1 MSQPAPEPSKPPLK
15 ESTESGKSPLLD
27 AGRGRSRT
35 YSQSYQASKGSGTL
49 RYGIASVSKDGT
61 GYGVLSDR
69 DTNVSEHHAISR
81 GERRYS
87 GSGLSGLVWGFSR
100 THTEAEK
107 GRIDQGRGVW
117 GRRRL
122 LVLAGMLLLG
132 TSVLWTLT
140 RSYRQDFNSSPA
152 PHSSKIST
160 STSPSKSGYIHLITL
175 PFNLQHPPPPVHHKP
190 KYHSSRRLILVGDVH
205 GALDE
210 LKALL
215 QKVDYDPSSG
225 ADHLV
230 LTGDM
235 VSKGPKSGGVLDLMK
250 KLSEAGVASCVR
262 GNHDDRVVRA
272 YERLHRASL
281 EEEEKQVSEKV
292 KSADENEEVAGK
304 QQEDPDEEIHGNY
317 IEDWRDDDLVDIDG
331 KKKKKGSKRRKRKRA
346 SDEAVAKT
354 LTSGQAKFLASCPLI
369 LRVQGAGNQ
378 GGELLVVH
386 AGIVPGVPLLKQN
399 PELLMNMRTI
409 LPPKGAKGKGKPEYG
424 VGKGSSTTK
433 GRHWAEVWNEWEEK
447 RVKGNLGEQ
456 EFRMPEVLKG
466 IDQLGMDF
474 IPVDNLANTNEEKES
489 GLVQSELVVEQAV
502 PVPENTGPYG
512 NVEKGVTVVYG
523 HYAAKGLDIR
533 KWTKGLD
540 SNCVRGGRLSA
551 LVVKKE
557 KGEVVMDVV
566 SVKCKEYVS

>member
-1 MSQPAPEPSKPPLK
+1 
-15 ESTESGKSPLLD
+15 
-27 AGRGRSRT
+27 
-35 YSQSYQASKGSGTL
+35 
-49 RYGIASVSKDGT
+49 
-61 GYGVLSDR
+61 
-69 DTNVSEHHAISR
+69 
-81 GERRYS
+81 
-87 GSGLSGLVWGFSR
+87 
-100 THTEAEK
+100 
-107 GRIDQGRGVW
+107 
-117 GRRRL
+117 
-122 LVLAGMLLLG
+122 
-132 TSVLWTLT
+132 
-140 RSYRQDFNSSPA
+140 
-152 PHSSKIST
+152 
-160 STSPSKSGYIHLITL
+160 
-175 PFNLQHPPPPVHHKP
+175 
-190 KYHSSRRLILVGDVH
+190 RRLILVGDVH

-281 EEEEKQVSEKV
+281 EEEEKQVSEK
-292 KSADENEEVAGK
+292 
-304 QQEDPDEEIHGNY
+304 
-317 IEDWRDDDLVDIDG
+317 
-331 KKKKKGSKRRKRKRA
+331 
-346 SDEAVAKT
+346 AVAKT

-409 LPPKGAKGKGKPEYG
+409 LSPKGAKGKGKPEYG

-447 RVKGNLGEQ
+447 R
-456 EFRMPEVLKG
+456 
-466 IDQLGMDF
+466 
-474 IPVDNLANTNEEKES
+474 
-489 GLVQSELVVEQAV
+489 
-502 PVPENTGPYG
+502 
-512 NVEKGVTVVYG
+512 KGVTVVYG

-566 SVKCKEYVS
+566 SVKCKEYV

>member
-1 MSQPAPEPSKPPLK
+1 MSQPAPPPSKPPLS
-15 ESTESGKSPLLD
+15 ESTESGNSPLLN
-27 AGRGRSRT
+27 ASSGRSRT
-35 YSQSYQASKGSGTL
+35 YSQSYQATKGSGTL
-49 RYGIASVSKDGT
+49 RHGTGSVSRDGT
-61 GYGVLSDR
+61 GYGALSNR
-69 DTNVSEHHAISR
+69 DTNVSEHHATSQ

-87 GSGLSGLVWGFSR
+87 HGGLSEVVWGSTG
-100 THTEAEK
+100 THAEAEK
-107 GRIDQGRGVW
+107 GRVDQGQGGW
-117 GRRRL
+117 GRRRIL
-122 LVLAGMLLLG
+122 LLAGVLFFG

-140 RSYRQDFNSSPA
+140 RSYRQDLDFPPASPL
-152 PHSSKIST
+152 PSKTST
-160 STSPSKSGYIHLITL
+160 STSPGKNGYIHLITL
-175 PFNLQHPPPPVHHKP
+175 PFNLQQPPPPVHRKP
-190 KYHSSRRLILVGDVH
+190 KRHGSRRLILVGDVH

-215 QKVDYDPSSG
+215 QKVDYDQSNG

-235 VSKGPKSGGVLDLMK
+235 VAKGPKSGDVLDLMRE
-250 KLSEAGVASCVR
+250 LSEAGVASCVR

-272 YERLHRASL
+272 YERIHRAPL
-281 EEEEKQVSEKV
+281 VEEEQQVSEKA
-292 KSADENEEVAGK
+292 KGADDNEEGAGEPE
-304 QQEDPDEEIHGNY
+304 EDPNEEIHGNY

-331 KKKKKGSKRRKRKRA
+331 KKKKKGSKRRQRKRA

-354 LTSGQAKFLASCPLI
+354 LTPGQAKFLASCPLI
-369 LRVQGAGNQ
+369 LRVQGAGHL

-409 LPPKGAKGKGKPEYG
+409 LPPKGATHGKGKIEYG
-424 VGKGSSTTK
+424 VGRGSSTTK

-447 RVKGNLGEQ
+447 RVKGDLGEQ
-456 EFRMPEVLKG
+456 ELKSPEVLKG

-474 IPVDNLANTNEEKES
+474 IPVEILADGEEEEEEA
-489 GLVQSELVVEQAV
+489 GLVQRQEEVVE
-502 PVPENTGPYG
+502 PVNTGPYG
-512 NVEKGVTVVYG
+512 SAEKGVTVVYG

-557 KGEVVMDVV
+557 KGEVVMEVV

>member
-1 MSQPAPEPSKPPLK
+1 MSQPAPQLSKPPLN
-15 ESTESGKSPLLD
+15 ESAESGKSPLLNAD
-27 AGRGRSRT
+27 SGRSRT
-35 YSQSYQASKGSGTL
+35 YSQSYQATKGSGAL

-69 DTNVSEHHAISR
+69 DTNVSEHHATSR

-87 GSGLSGLVWGFSR
+87 RGGLSGFVWGSPG

-107 GRIDQGRGVW
+107 GRIDQARGVW

-140 RSYRQDFNSSPA
+140 RSYRQESP
-152 PHSSKIST
+152 PTPFPSKSST
-160 STSPSKSGYIHLITL
+160 STSPGKSGYIHLITL
-175 PFNLQHPPPPVHHKP
+175 PFKLQQPPPPVHRKP

-215 QKVDYDPSSG
+215 QKLDYDPSNG

-235 VSKGPKSGGVLDLMK
+235 VSKGPKSGGVLDLMR

-272 YERLHRASL
+272 YERLHRAPL
-281 EEEEKQVSEKV
+281 EEEEKQVSEKA
-292 KSADENEEVAGK
+292 KSADENEEEAGK
-304 QQEDPDEEIHGNY
+304 QQEDPQEEIHGNY
-317 IEDWRDDDLVDIDG
+317 IEDWRDDDLVDSDG
-331 KKKKKGSKRRKRKRA
+331 KKKKKGSKRRQRKRA

-399 PELLMNMRTI
+399 PKLLMNMRTI
-409 LPPKGAKGKGKPEYG
+409 LPPKGAKGKGKTDG
-424 VGKGSSTTK
+424 VGNGSSTTK

-456 EFRMPEVLKG
+456 ELKMPEVFKG

-474 IPVDNLANTNEEKES
+474 IPVDILVNTNEGEE
-489 GLVQSELVVEQAV
+489 GELVQSEVVVEQAV
-502 PVPENTGPYG
+502 PVPENMGPYG
-512 NVEKGVTVVYG
+512 NAEKGATVVYG